1 MFTRIALGAS
11 GLIPQHGT
19 SPMADR
25 LPKPDEERQ
34 RARDARRGATGLL
47 LDILG
52 DLTARGGGAAH
63 AGRAD
68 ASLGDFV
75 ERLDER
81 AFGLALLLFA
91 LPSSVPFVYVLPQ
104 VLSLPMLAL
113 AGQMAAGR
121 ESPWLP
127 RKMWERRFELAPIK
141 AVIERCEP
149 YTRWF
154 EKIARPRLTAV
165 TGRMGSRIIGAL
177 LLIPAFSIL
186 VPLPATNAVPAMGIS
201 VASLGLIERDGVLVI
216 LGLMVGIGWVV
227 LLLVFGL
234 SAATILKDWLLTL
247 F

>member
-1 MFTRIALGAS
+1 MAS
-11 GLIPQHGT
+11 KSAEEAQHE
-19 SPMADR
+19 
-25 LPKPDEERQ
+25 K
-34 RARDARRGATGLL
+34 DARHGATRLL

-52 DLTARGGGAAH
+52 DLQTSAQAVDRKPE
-63 AGRAD
+63 
-68 ASLGDFV
+68 ASLRDFI

-91 LPSSVPFVYVLPQ
+91 LPSSVPFVDVLPQ
-104 VLSLPMLAL
+104 ILSLPMLAL

-127 RKMWERRFELAPIK
+127 KSMQERRFELAPLRK
-141 AVIERCEP
+141 VIERCKP

-154 EKIARPRLTAV
+154 EAIARPRLLAV
-165 TGRMGSRIIGAL
+165 TGRMGSRLVGAL
-177 LLIPAFSIL
+177 LLIPALSIL

-201 VASLGLIERDGVLVI
+201 VASLGLIERDGALVL
-216 LGLMVGIGWVV
+216 LGLLIGIGWVI

-247 F
+247 I

>member
-1 MFTRIALGAS
+1 MPKPEA
-11 GLIPQHGT
+11 
-19 SPMADR
+19 SPMPDR
-25 LPKPDEERQ
+25 LSKSEEERQ
-34 RARDARRGATGLL
+34 HARDAKSGATRLL

-52 DLTARGGGAAH
+52 DLQARGASTPDDGG
-63 AGRAD
+63 D
-68 ASLGDFV
+68 ASLRDFV

-104 VLSLPMLAL
+104 ILSLPMLAL
-113 AGQMAAGR
+113 AAQMAAGR

-127 RKMWERRFELAPIK
+127 KSMQERRFELAPLR

-149 YTRWF
+149 YARWF
-154 EKIARPRLTAV
+154 EKIARPRFAV
-165 TGRMGSRIIGAL
+165 VTNRMGSRIVGAL

-201 VASLGLIERDGVLVI
+201 VASLGLIERDGALVI
-216 LGLMVGIGWVV
+216 LGLLIGIGWVI

-234 SAATILKDWLLTL
+234 SAAAILKDWVLTL
-247 F
+247 I